1 MVIGEERLEKKIQQN
16 KTSRDPSALGG
27 QDKKKANNK
36 STDLTGAK
44 IGLTGASNESGSS
57 FKSKTWPSF
66 KELLAKYEKQGT
78 VQKKEKQSG
87 EAKDVSSSSKLQ
99 EQSVCHS
106 NQNNYYGPVT
116 PWFHPYFYTP
126 MDYNRMHMQSYY
138 IQYPPIYPN
147 YVSPQRPIIAS
158 NDLVKRDFG
167 CSKED
172 MKQDTKYLQPR
183 WCPLGLSHTQK

>member
-1 MVIGEERLEKKIQQN
+1 METERSDRSDEGA
-16 KTSRDPSALGG
+16 KTLGG
-27 QDKKKANNK
+27 QDKKKKVDNK
-36 STDLTGAK
+36 STSLAGHSG
-44 IGLTGASNESGSS
+44 GLTGAPSKSGNSS
-57 FKSKTWPSF
+57 KIKIRSSF

-126 MDYNRMHMQSYY
+126 
-138 IQYPPIYPN
+138 IVTP
-147 YVSPQRPIIAS
+147 
-158 NDLVKRDFG
+158 
-167 CSKED
+167 
-172 MKQDTKYLQPR
+172 
-183 WCPLGLSHTQK
+183 GL